1 VRQIANVRGTTL
13 NCDETFSVTT
23 LNATDP
29 TGRVQAP
36 PPRVM
41 LPQRERMFGDKL
53 KAGLPL
59 TPDEEYAATK
69 EDGLSAR
76 IATQGSMAFAFTNL
90 KTGAAL
96 TTGYQYAWLNH
107 LQFSPTD
114 PNLLLYCHEGTWHEV
129 DRVWV
134 IRTDGT
140 GQRLLHARTMD
151 MEIAGHEFWSH
162 DGSTVWFDLQLPRS
176 HDFWLGGVN
185 VATGRETR
193 YHLERDWWGVHF
205 NLSRDGKLF
214 ASDGGD
220 PTQVA
225 FSQNGQ
231 WINLLRPQG
240 DGAMMAREKLV
251 NMAKHNYVTGRGGVE
266 PNVTFTPDGKWVVFT
281 GNFEGKNQVYAVEVV
296 KAR

>member
-1 VRQIANVRGTTL
+1 MFAANLDTHAVRQIANVRGTTL

-23 LNATDP
+23 LNAVDP
-29 TGRVQAP
+29 TGRVQPP

-76 IATQGSMAFAFTNL
+76 IPNQGSMAFTFTDL

-134 IRTDGT
+134 IRTDEH
-140 GQRLLHARTMD
+140 RPAAAARP
-151 MEIAGHEFWSH
+151 H
-162 DGSTVWFDLQLPRS
+162 DGHGDRRPRVLEPRRL
-176 HDFWLGGVN
+176 DGV
-185 VATGRETR
+185 VRPA
-193 YHLERDWWGVHF
+193 
-205 NLSRDGKLF
+205 
-214 ASDGGD
+214 ASAQ
-220 PTQVA
+220 P
-225 FSQNGQ
+225 
-231 WINLLRPQG
+231 
-240 DGAMMAREKLV
+240 
-251 NMAKHNYVTGRGGVE
+251 
-266 PNVTFTPDGKWVVFT
+266 
-281 GNFEGKNQVYAVEVV
+281 
-296 KAR
+296 